1 MVEVTKKGNNLLVDS
16 IDHIHASS
24 LLMEDNYTRKQ
35 ELLFLKPL
43 KYFKAQGKDIKQNQ
57 ENMAKVITNLVKA
70 MSMAFMRATQ
80 KNNTNNSNLV
90 QAPKDINIVNDN

>member
-35 ELLFLKPL
+35 ELLF
-43 KYFKAQGKDIKQNQ
+43 
-57 ENMAKVITNLVKA
+57 
-70 MSMAFMRATQ
+70 
-80 KNNTNNSNLV
+80 
-90 QAPKDINIVNDN
+90 